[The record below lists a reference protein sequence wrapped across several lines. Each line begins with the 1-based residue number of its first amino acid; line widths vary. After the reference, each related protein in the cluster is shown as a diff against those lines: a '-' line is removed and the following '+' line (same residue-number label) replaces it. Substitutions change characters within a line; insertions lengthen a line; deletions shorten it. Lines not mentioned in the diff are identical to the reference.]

1 MESPIIVCSH
11 QNDRRVDNAEDELP
25 KGERMFVTALV
36 EEGLLPV
43 VVLFPGPGCSDCGR

>member
-11 QNDRRVDNAEDELP
+11 QNDRRVANPEDALP
-25 KGERMFVTALV
+25 KGERMLVAALL
-36 EEGLLPV
+36 EEGRLPV